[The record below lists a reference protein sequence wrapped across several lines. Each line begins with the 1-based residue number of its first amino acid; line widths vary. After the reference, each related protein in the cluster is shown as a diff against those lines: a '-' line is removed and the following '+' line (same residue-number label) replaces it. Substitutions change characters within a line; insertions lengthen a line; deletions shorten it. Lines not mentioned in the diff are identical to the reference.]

1 MLGYFTPSQ
10 VSCAQVVVAYEE
22 ELLERNHSLGNQ
34 SDYHSAQTNMICP
47 SVAAHP

>member
-1 MLGYFTPSQ
+1 MRKREREREREIRVLGYFTPSQ

-34 SDYHSAQTNMICP
+34 TK
-47 SVAAHP
+47 